1 MRGLCTKKTQEGI
14 EIFSIIL
21 SATTPAFYNGIECR
35 WEEKFVPSSLTYSFI
50 YLILIQYLIIIIIYL
65 WSEFG
70 FDLVNSRSFRT
81 VGLDGPGRAQSVN
94 GPVHF
99 DCSTRCGA
107 RSGVDGWGR
116 GGREL
121 CFDVSH
127 GCVHESYVDTLK
139 VQLVYFQQKKKKKR
153 VPSVYGISR
162 CAWFPNCVW

>member
-1 MRGLCTKKTQEGI
+1 M
-14 EIFSIIL
+14 
-21 SATTPAFYNGIECR
+21 
-35 WEEKFVPSSLTYSFI
+35 
-50 YLILIQYLIIIIIYL
+50 
-65 WSEFG
+65 
-70 FDLVNSRSFRT
+70 
-81 VGLDGPGRAQSVN
+81 GLDGPGLAQSVN

-139 VQLVYFQQKKKKKR
+139 VQLVYFQQKKKKKKKGSHQFMVLVDALDSLIASGNKNAKNIIYSNLCNTR
-153 VPSVYGISR
+153 KNDCEVETYIS
-162 CAWFPNCVW
+162 PVS